1 MSELADGWTWAR
13 ISDITEKVPN
23 EKPED
28 YPEKEFGYV
37 DISSICNSTY
47 RITEAKR
54 FKGKDAPSRARRP
67 IRPNDI
73 LFSNVR
79 TYLRNI
85 AIVPPDTEAE
95 ICSTGFTVLRP
106 SAAVDA
112 RFLFRYVLTNNF
124 IDRVTPQQ
132 TGTHY
137 PATSDRVVMSE
148 LIPLPPLNEQRRI
161 VEVLEELLGKLE
173 AYQKRLSKIPVILK
187 RFGQSVLAAA
197 CSGRLTA
204 DWRRLHAE
212 GEQASAIVEKL
223 REGRM
228 IKAKSFAER
237 EKLTLIYERIEE
249 NDSDDLP
256 DSWRF
261 TALNKLCSSFDY
273 GTSAKSKPIGEV
285 AVLRMGNVQ
294 NRRIDWRDLVYTS
307 DRHEIQKYSLKPG
320 TVLFNRTNSPEL
332 VGKTAIYRGERPAIF
347 AGYLIRINA
356 SDALS
361 PDYLNYCLSTNKA
374 RDFCLSVKTD
384 GVSQSNINAQKLG
397 TFEVPFCSLDEQQEI
412 VRGVESLFKLAD
424 QIEGRYQK
432 AQREVDK
439 LTQSILAKAFR
450 GELVPTEAEL
460 ARREGR
466 DYEPA
471 SVLLERIRTVRS
483 NEAAVSPTTKANRF
497 QDRRLSKG
505 AGRKK

>member
-1 MSELADGWTWAR
+1 MRELPVGWTWVK
-13 ISDITEKVPN
+13 ISDVTEKVTN
-23 EKPED
+23 IKPED
-28 YPEKEFGYV
+28 YPDKEFGYI

-47 RITEAKR
+47 RITEVKSFRGA
-54 FKGKDAPSRARRP
+54 DAPSRARRP
-67 IRPNDI
+67 IRQKDV

-85 AIVPPDTEAE
+85 AIVPAGTEAE
-95 ICSTGFTVLRP
+95 ICSTGFSVLRP
-106 SAAVDA
+106 NEAVDPQ
-112 RFLFRYVLTNNF
+112 FLFRFVLTNDF
-124 IDRVTPQQ
+124 IDRVSPQQ

-161 VEVLEELLGKLE
+161 AVKLEEMLANVE
-173 AYQKRLSKIPVILK
+173 ACQNRLAKIPVILK
-187 RFGQSVLAAA
+187 RFRQSVLAAA
-197 CSGRLTA
+197 CSGRLTEN
-204 DWRRLHAE
+204 WRSLHGE
-212 GEQASAIVEKL
+212 REQASAIVEKL
-223 REGRM
+223 RESRIG
-228 IKAKSFAER
+228 KAQSFAET
-237 EKLTLIYERIEE
+237 EKLTRIYERIED

-273 GTSAKSKPIGEV
+273 GTSTKSKPSGEV
-285 AVLRMGNVQ
+285 AVLRMGNIQ
-294 NRRIDWRDLVYTS
+294 NGMIDWRDLVYTS
-307 DRHEIQKYSLKPG
+307 DTDEMQKYSLNPG

-332 VGKTAIYRGERPAIF
+332 VGKAAIYRGERPAIF
-347 AGYLIRINA
+347 AGYLIRINV
-356 SDALS
+356 SNVLS
-361 PDYLNYCLSTNKA
+361 PEYLNYCLSTTEA

-397 TFEVPFCSLDEQQEI
+397 TFEVPFCSLPEQHEI
-412 VRGVESLFKLAD
+412 VRRVGAFFRFAN
-424 QIEGRYQK
+424 QIEARYQN
-432 AQREVDK
+432 ATAHVDK

-471 SVLLERIRTVRS
+471 SVLLDRIHSAR
-483 NEAAVSPTTKANRF
+483 
-497 QDRRLSKG
+497 QY
-505 AGRKK
+505 